1 MIGCNIIVC
10 HFCFN
15 GSVMVG
21 VHNLD
26 HMPQKGTSEH
36 DKAALGT
43 TKMQFVLQNHVCNWN
58 RLVQQ
63 NYIHLPQDHI
73 LVNK

>member
-43 TKMQFVLQNHVCNWN
+43 TKMQLVLQNHVCN
-58 RLVQQ
+58 
-63 NYIHLPQDHI
+63 
-73 LVNK
+73 